1 MKISRLDEKIT
12 TNKKAILYC
21 YTGRSHWTVNE
32 VDAQMCKMSANE
44 VLKKGK
50 EIDQHGSAEI
60 AVRLEKFLYQIR
72 DLRESVRRFILV
84 GLTLTAIGIVGI
96 LFAKDFSMNVYFGL
110 FIMMFIFPTIVV
122 CLYFMCQFIYKS
134 LECQKK
140 VKRKLNDKSVTLNF
154 CFISTPCAFCFGSN
168 APCLVQSVQKC
179 VLEHN
184 SSFELL
190 SQSEDISACLQ
201 RTARSLLMSSS
212 RRLND

>member
-1 MKISRLDEKIT
+1 MKIKVTVISIIVFTIIAYKTDFLFSENTLFYFFSTLSQSFAALVAFFFTAAQMKISWLDEKIT

-21 YTGRSHWTVNE
+21 YTGRSHWTVNK

-60 AVRLEKFLYQIR
+60 AVQLEKFLYQIR

-110 FIMMFIFPTIVV
+110 FIMMFIFPAIVV

-134 LECQKK
+134 LEVSKK
-140 VKRKLNDKSVTLNF
+140 
-154 CFISTPCAFCFGSN
+154 
-168 APCLVQSVQKC
+168 
-179 VLEHN
+179 
-184 SSFELL
+184 
-190 SQSEDISACLQ
+190 SEKKIE
-201 RTARSLLMSSS
+201 R
-212 RRLND
+212 